1 MIDCCWVF
9 TVDQHFNSHFVFIFS
24 QNYQSIDNPTEIK
37 EKSLKSFKRAE
48 KIQQKLIDKDD
59 VDVVGVDVVGFQW

>member
-9 TVDQHFNSHFVFIFS
+9 TVDQHFNPQFVFIFS
-24 QNYQSIDNPTEIK
+24 QNYQSIDNPTEIM

-48 KIQQKLIDKDD
+48 KIQQKLINYIDD
-59 VDVVGVDVVGFQW
+59 IDVVGFQW